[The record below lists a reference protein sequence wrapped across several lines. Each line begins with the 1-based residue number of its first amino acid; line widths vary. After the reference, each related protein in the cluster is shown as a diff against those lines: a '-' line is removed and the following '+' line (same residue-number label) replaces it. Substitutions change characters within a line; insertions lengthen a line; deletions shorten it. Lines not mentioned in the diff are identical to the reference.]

1 MLINSSTFI
10 VMCYSVVL
18 AGTPIPLSVTVGNR
32 GTRVRINFNQA
43 EGEDEYKR
51 EVDVSDRTR

>member
-1 MLINSSTFI
+1 
-10 VMCYSVVL
+10 MCYSVVL